1 MQEYNNILWMLEY
14 VSKKGKRI
22 IHYFNF
28 RLEAIEFIESRNLK
42 NYKLI
47 CKDTSYWD

>member
-1 MQEYNNILWMLEY
+1 MQEYNKVMWMLEY
-14 VSKKGKRI
+14 TSIKGKRI
-22 IHYFNF
+22 LKYFDF